1 LPTRLRKM
9 RKRRG
14 GRTVGW
20 GQVGQH
26 RKHGAK
32 GGYGKAGRH
41 KHKWS
46 WVVKYA
52 PDYFGSH
59 GFVPPSPNMTRRWM
73 NLSDLEALVQ
83 KKGNAVTSKEG
94 AEGLPVIDLREFGVE
109 KLLGGGSIRSALVV
123 KVPAATKSAVE
134 KIEGAGGKVE
144 EV

>member
-1 LPTRLRKM
+1 M

-32 GGYGKAGRH
+32 GGHGKAGLH

-59 GFVPPSPNMTRRWM
+59 GFTRPGALPRWV
-73 NLSDLEALVQ
+73 NVGELEAL
-83 KKGNAVTSKEG
+83 AARLPEEG
-94 AEGLPVIDLREFGVE
+94 GLPLLDLSSIGVD
-109 KLLGGGSIRSALVV
+109 KLLGSGRLSRPLRV
-123 KVPAATKSAVE
+123 KVAKSTESARSKVE
-134 KIEGAGGKVE
+134 AAGGKVE
-144 EV
+144 EA

>member
-1 LPTRLRKM
+1 LPTRFRKT

-32 GGYGKAGRH
+32 GGYGKAGLH

-59 GFVPPSPNMTRRWM
+59 GFVPPNPSRTKNWL
-73 NLSDLEALVQ
+73 NVGDLDRI
-83 KKGNAVTSKEG
+83 
-94 AEGLPVIDLREFGVE
+94 AERVKDLTADKNGKLPVLELSSMGIS
-109 KLLGGGSIRSALVV
+109 KLLGSGSVSAPYLVRV
-123 KVPAATKSAVE
+123 SSFTNTAKAKVES
-134 KIEGAGGKVE
+134 AGGRVE
-144 EV
+144 GV